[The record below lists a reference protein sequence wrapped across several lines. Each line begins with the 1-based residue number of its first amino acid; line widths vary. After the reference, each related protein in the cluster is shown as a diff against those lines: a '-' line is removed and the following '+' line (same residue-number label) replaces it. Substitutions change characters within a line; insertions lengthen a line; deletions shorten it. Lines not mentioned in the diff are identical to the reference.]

1 MGKEL
6 SAAFDAGFGKFVLE
20 HSGDDV
26 SRLVLGRG
34 KWPGVDV
41 DAAVTAIEC
50 RKKIRTKLPEW
61 YAVPEIVY
69 PDRICA
75 EQSSSSETAAYKAG
89 VAERIMREFSSGEMR
104 AADLTGGLG
113 VDSLAFSRVAS
124 RVLYNEMDSARASA
138 AVHNFRLLGAG
149 GRIEVSSCCV
159 TPDAQEFWD
168 RLKSFSPSLIYA
180 DPARRSASGSK
191 VFLLED
197 CSPDILTL
205 LPRIFS
211 IAPNLLLKVSPMA
224 DLSMLAARVG
234 EYGASVVEA
243 HVVAAAGECKE
254 LLLLVKPSPCGS
266 SRLFVNEGGHLLS
279 VDAGAGCA
287 GADSGYV
294 PVFMESPEQLM
305 SAAYLFEPGKAL
317 AKAGLFNA
325 VCSLFTT
332 SRNIP
337 AAPSAPSSAAPSGCP
352 AAPSVVS
359 SAASSGCPAAP
370 VYPEHFSESAPF
382 CAAGSRSV
390 HPEHSAD
397 PALSEYSA
405 QASTSHSGL
414 VMCSGLSG
422 RVVKAGRSTHLYF
435 TDAEPSADCTMPR
448 MADFG
453 KMFRILEILPLDK
466 RSIKAFSAKYPRAE
480 VSARNIPMSSDEL
493 RKKLKVSSGGDVHIF
508 GFRADFCA
516 DSSAHS
522 DSADFR
528 ASCSP
533 QSANFLLAASRL

>member
-6 SAAFDAGFGKFVLE
+6 SAAFDAGFGEFVLA

-26 SRLVLGRG
+26 SRLVLGRD

-41 DAAVTAIEC
+41 DVAVTAIEC

-89 VAERIMREFSSGEMR
+89 VAERIMRESSSGEMR
-104 AADLTGGLG
+104 VADLTGGLG

-124 RVLYNEMDSARASA
+124 RVLYNEMDSVRASA

-159 TPDAQEFWD
+159 TPDSQDFWD

-234 EYGASVVEA
+234 EHGASVAEA

-279 VDAGAGCA
+279 VDAGPGCA
-287 GADSGYV
+287 GADIGYV
-294 PVFMESPEQLM
+294 PVFMESPQQLM

-317 AKAGLFNA
+317 SKAGLFNA
-325 VCSLFTT
+325 VCSLFTP
-332 SRNIP
+332 SQNSPAALPASP
-337 AAPSAPSSAAPSGCP
+337 AAP
-352 AAPSVVS
+352 
-359 SAASSGCPAAP
+359 
-370 VYPEHFSESAPF
+370 
-382 CAAGSRSV
+382 
-390 HPEHSAD
+390 
-397 PALSEYSA
+397 
-405 QASTSHSGL
+405 ASTSNFEHL
-414 VMCSGLSG
+414 MCSGLSG
-422 RVVKAGRSTHLYF
+422 RVFKAGRSTHLYF
-435 TDAEPSADCTMPR
+435 TDAEPSADSTMPR

-466 RSIKAFSAKYPRAE
+466 RSIKEFSAKYPRAE

-493 RKKLKVSSGGDVHIF
+493 RKKLKVASGGDIHIF
-508 GFRADFCA
+508 GFRVDFSA

-533 QSANFLLAASRL
+533 QSANWLLAASRL

>member
-1 MGKEL
+1 MEKEL
-6 SAAFDAGFGKFVLE
+6 SAAFDAVFGKFVLE

-26 SRLVLGRG
+26 SRLVLNRD

-41 DAAVTAIEC
+41 DSAVTAIEC

-61 YAVPEIVY
+61 YAVPEVVY

-89 VAERIMREFSSGEMR
+89 VAARIMRESANGEMR
-104 AADLTGGLG
+104 VADLTGGLG

-124 RVLYNEMDSARASA
+124 RVLYNEMDSVRASA
-138 AVHNFRLLGAG
+138 AMHNFRLLGAE

-159 TPDAQEFWD
+159 TPSAQEFWD
-168 RLKSFSPSLIYA
+168 RLKSFAPSLIYA
-180 DPARRSASGSK
+180 DPARRSASGNK

-211 IAPNLLLKVSPMA
+211 IAPDLLLKVSPMA

-234 EYGASVVEA
+234 ERGASVAEA

-254 LLLLVKPSPCGS
+254 LLLLVRPSTCGS

-279 VDAGAGCA
+279 VNAGCGCS
-287 GADSGYV
+287 GADSGYI

-317 AKAGLFNA
+317 SKAGLFNA
-325 VCSLFTT
+325 VCHLFTP
-332 SRNIP
+332 SPYP
-337 AAPSAPSSAAPSGCP
+337 AATAVAP
-352 AAPSVVS
+352 AAADLPAD
-359 SAASSGCPAAP
+359 AAAFTSQFEHIMCP
-370 VYPEHFSESAPF
+370 
-382 CAAGSRSV
+382 G
-390 HPEHSAD
+390 
-397 PALSEYSA
+397 
-405 QASTSHSGL
+405 Q
-414 VMCSGLSG
+414 SG
-422 RVVKAGRSTHLYF
+422 RIVKAGRSTHLYF
-435 TDAEPSADCTMPR
+435 TDAEPSDASTRPR
-448 MADFG
+448 LADFG

-466 RSIKAFSAKYPRAE
+466 RSIKAFSSKYPRAE

-493 RKKLKVSSGGDVHIF
+493 RKKLKVASGGGIHIF
-508 GFRADFCA
+508 GFRADFSTA
-516 DSSAHS
+516 PSAS
-522 DSADFR
+522 Y
-528 ASCSP
+528 
-533 QSANFLLAASRL
+533 LLAATRL